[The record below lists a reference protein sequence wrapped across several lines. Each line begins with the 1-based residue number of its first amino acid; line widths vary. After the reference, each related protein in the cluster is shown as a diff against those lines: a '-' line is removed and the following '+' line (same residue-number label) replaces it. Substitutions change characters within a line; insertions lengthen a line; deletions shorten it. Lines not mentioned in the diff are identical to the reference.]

1 MNFKSIRFAVLVA
14 AICMTGASG
23 LYAED
28 SLSKKK
34 ILENPYY
41 AGAFFCLYDF
51 DAINPPTPA
60 PKGYR
65 PIYISHYGRHG
76 ARYLES
82 VEYIDGVMNIMHRAH
97 SRGKLTPYGE
107 RLYSRLGAFMKVQK
121 EHLGQLSD
129 IGIDQHR
136 RIAENMVADYP
147 DVFKGKVRVD
157 AISTPYDRCIHSMES
172 FCGSLRKC
180 NPQLEISM
188 DNGPQYC
195 DQLIPHKNMN
205 PNWKGINPGKSIFYR
220 LDEWGQYTLPVFLAQ
235 EVPYRAIIERI
246 FTDYQFVREWDEPV
260 LFVFYLFHSVVNVYD
275 IPEKFDFSDVFTP
288 EELYGL
294 WRTYNF
300 YVYNSYGPR
309 RYQDLEVLQYIVS
322 KADEDLAKKGPFV
335 RLRFGHDTIV
345 MAILWMLNADHMGE
359 KPSDAMHIE
368 EYFQSYRITMASTF
382 IMAFYK
388 NKSGDILTKCTLNGN
403 ELNLPDLSPVSGPY
417 YCWSD
422 VREYCLEF
430 IQAHRP

>member
-147 DVFKGKVRVD
+147 DVFKVGVAGGPVIDWKWYEVMYGERYMD
-157 AISTPYDRCIHSMES
+157 TPQTNPEGYEKT
-172 FCGSLRKC
+172 SLLNKAKDLKGRLQIIIGM
-180 NPQLEISM
+180 NDDTVVPQHAL
-188 DNGPQYC
+188 Q
-195 DQLIPHKNMN
+195 
-205 PNWKGINPGKSIFYR
+205 
-220 LDEWGQYTLPVFLAQ
+220 FLNQCA
-235 EVPYRAIIERI
+235 
-246 FTDYQFVREWDEPV
+246 
-260 LFVFYLFHSVVNVYD
+260 
-275 IPEKFDFSDVFTP
+275 
-288 EELYGL
+288 EEG
-294 WRTYNF
+294 TQPDF
-300 YVYNSYGPR
+300 YVYPGEEHNMR
-309 RYQDLEVLQYIVS
+309 
-322 KADEDLAKKGPFV
+322 
-335 RLRFGHDTIV
+335 GHKSTH
-345 MAILWMLNADHMGE
+345 LHE
-359 KPSDAMHIE
+359 
-368 EYFQSYRITMASTF
+368 RITRYF
-382 IMAFYK
+382 DDFLK
-388 NKSGDILTKCTLNGN
+388 
-403 ELNLPDLSPVSGPY
+403 
-417 YCWSD
+417 
-422 VREYCLEF
+422 
-430 IQAHRP
+430 